1 MAYLHG
7 KFVWFELMTNDVEK
21 AKAFYSE
28 LLGWKIE
35 GVDMG
40 GFTYHMV
47 KNGERGVGGMMALQ
61 EKDKMPSSW
70 MSYVSVPDVD
80 AYAKKV
86 TDADGKVLV
95 PAQDIPKVGRFS
107 VVVDPQGAAFSLFK
121 SASDNGDGDDKPAG
135 TGDFCWNEL
144 WTSDDKAAVKFYKD
158 TFGYTLDEMDMGPMG
173 TYYMLKTGET
183 ARGGMMKSPV
193 PGVPPNWLPYI
204 GVTDVDGTV
213 DRAKRLGAQITAPPA
228 DIPNMGRFAVLTDP
242 TGASIALFQP
252 AAAPAA

>member
-21 AKAFYSE
+21 AKAFYTE

-40 GFTYHMV
+40 SFTYHMA
-47 KNGERGVGGMMALQ
+47 KNGDRGIGGMMALQ

-86 TDADGKVLV
+86 TAAGGNVVV
-95 PAQDIPKVGRFS
+95 PPQDIPKVGRFA

-121 SASDNGDGDDKPAG
+121 SAEGDGEDKPAG
-135 TGDFCWNEL
+135 PGDFTWNEL

-158 TFGYTLDEMDMGPMG
+158 TFGYAVGEMDMGPMG
-173 TYYMLKTGET
+173 TYYLLKTGET
-183 ARGGMMKSPV
+183 MRGGLMKSPV
-193 PGVPPNWLPYI
+193 PGVPPNWLPYV

-213 DRAKRLGAQITAPPA
+213 DRAKRLGAQVTSAPT
-228 DIPNMGRFAVLTDP
+228 DIPNVGRFAILTDP
-242 TGASIALFQP
+242 TGATIALLQPTTTP
-252 AAAPAA
+252 AA